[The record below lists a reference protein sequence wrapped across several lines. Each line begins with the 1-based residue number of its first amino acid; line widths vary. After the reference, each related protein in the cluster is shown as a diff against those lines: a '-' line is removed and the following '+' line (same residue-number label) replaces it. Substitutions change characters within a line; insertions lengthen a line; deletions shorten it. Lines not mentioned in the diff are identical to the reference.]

1 MKRDATPRDR
11 AEERSITEEAL
22 SAIPRAAIM
31 LAYQA
36 MVLARALAGVSLLVI
51 EKSRR
56 IGLTWAVAAYAVLT
70 ASARAEAGG
79 DNCWYMGYDMEMARE
94 FIDTCAMWS
103 RVFGIAAEEADEE
116 LIEGDGEKQFMA
128 FRIRFASGYKIV
140 AVPSV
145 PRAIRGKQGKVLI
158 DEAAFHKNIGET
170 LKAALALLMWGG
182 QVIVWSTHDGVD
194 NPFNIL
200 VDDIRSGRKKGEV
213 LRIDFDQAIADGL
226 YERIALVAE
235 VKGRSILPKD
245 EWIEDIFDTYGDA
258 ADEELRCI
266 PSAGSGSLI
275 KPEDLA
281 AAEHDDAGKPD
292 LYTGGLYG
300 VGRDVARRRDGQ
312 IILGGELVGEVCWI
326 RDEYNEVGQTFAHQ
340 DAYFDHLMTFRRVLR
355 ARSDQNGMGEKV
367 VEDLQLKWGTY
378 RVEGVLLT
386 GPARLDLALGLAT
399 AFQRQLFRIPANR
412 PDIRADLRAIKRV
425 GSEQSG
431 SIRIVNEGAVH
442 ADWFWAAALLWS
454 AIQTPEQQI
463 AYRSVPKT
471 GFGDDGRGRDDAD
484 DAFANRH
491 GRRPAPPG
499 RFGGGGAFG

>member
-1 MKRDATPRDR
+1 MSILEQFPPAAERV
-11 AEERSITEEAL
+11 EERAVAEGVFASL
-22 SAIPRAAIM
+22 PRGS
-31 LAYQA
+31 LLLGYQQS
-36 MVLARALAGVSLLVI
+36 ALAKMRGGASLLAI

-56 IGLTWAVAAYAVLT
+56 IGLTWEVAAFAALT
-70 ASARAEAGG
+70 AAAQASAGG

-94 FIDTCAMWS
+94 FIETCAMWL
-103 RVFGIAAEEADEE
+103 RVFGIAAEEVDEE
-116 LIEGDGEKQFMA
+116 ALEDDDKVVMA
-128 FRIRFASGYKIV
+128 FRIRCASGFKIV
-140 AVPSV
+140 ALPSV

-200 VDDIRSGRKKGEV
+200 IDDIKAGRRKGEWM
-213 LRIDFDQAIADGL
+213 RIDFDAAIADGL
-226 YERIALVAE
+226 YERIAMMAR

-245 EWIEDIFDTYGDA
+245 EWIADIFATYGEA

-275 KPEDLA
+275 KPEDIA
-281 AAEHDDAGKPD
+281 AAEHDDAGKPE

-300 VGRDVARRRDGQ
+300 IGRDVARRRDGQ
-312 IILGGELVGEVCWI
+312 IILGAEKIGEVAWI

-340 DAYFDHLMTFRRVLR
+340 DAYFDGLMTRRHVLR
-355 ARSDQNGMGEKV
+355 ALIDQTGMGEKV
-367 VEDLQLKWGTY
+367 VEDQQLKWGTY

-386 GPARLDLALGLAT
+386 GPTRLDLALGLAT
-399 AFQRQLFRIPANR
+399 AFQRQLFRIPCNR
-412 PDIRADLRAIKRV
+412 PDIRADLRAIKRI

-442 ADWFWAAALLWS
+442 ADWFWAAALVWRAL
-454 AIQTPEQQI
+454 QTPEQMI
-463 AYRSVPKT
+463 AYRSVPKPD
-471 GFGDDGRGRDDAD
+471 FDGRGSDDFGD
-484 DAFANRH
+484 SDFDH
-491 GRRPAPPG
+491 RPARRQMHRGQPS
-499 RFGGGGAFG
+499 RRDF